1 MNFTFLSASISD
13 LLLMILASI
22 VILSYVFSVY
32 SKRTG
37 IPSVLL
43 LIGLGIAV
51 GLFGNY
57 FETFSFDKYKSILDP
72 LLKILGTVGLVLIVL
87 EAALDLKLLK
97 EKVGLI
103 TRSFFV
109 GLIGL
114 VGTSLSAAWFISYF
128 LEGMSILDGLLIT
141 IPLSVL
147 SSAIILPSIDDLG
160 EEKKEFMI
168 YESTFSDIL
177 GILGFG
183 FLVGSETF
191 FKEASAFQ
199 ISGSIVGEVLY
210 TVLFSGIISYV
221 LIYLFQKLKDHG
233 KLFLLIA
240 VLVFL
245 YALGHMVE
253 VASLMVILIFGM
265 ILNNYPVFFRGKL
278 KNFVIE
284 DRVNSILEDFKV
296 VTIESAFVVR
306 TFFFI
311 IFGWSIAIGS
321 LLDFRVWLFGVPI
334 IGIIYLVRII
344 TLYIFNG
351 TIKIKKVVPMLFLAP
366 RGLITILLF
375 YQVKD
380 KIIALTPEFLGKKI
394 DFEGVLLLVILFYCL
409 IMSWALVK
417 EKRIV
422 SIKQNEDFE
431 ILDGKGGGEDP
442 IKKEGEESIS
452 DSSESVN

>member
-147 SSAIILPSIDDLG
+147 INSGS
-160 EEKKEFMI
+160 
-168 YESTFSDIL
+168 
-177 GILGFG
+177 FG
-183 FLVGSETF
+183 FFSIFDLRRPTNTSM
-191 FKEASAFQ
+191 ALLCA
-199 ISGSIVGEVLY
+199 ISS
-210 TVLFSGIISYV
+210 F
-221 LIYLFQKLKDHG
+221 
-233 KLFLLIA
+233 
-240 VLVFL
+240 
-245 YALGHMVE
+245 
-253 VASLMVILIFGM
+253 
-265 ILNNYPVFFRGKL
+265 
-278 KNFVIE
+278 
-284 DRVNSILEDFKV
+284 
-296 VTIESAFVVR
+296 
-306 TFFFI
+306 
-311 IFGWSIAIGS
+311 
-321 LLDFRVWLFGVPI
+321 
-334 IGIIYLVRII
+334 
-344 TLYIFNG
+344 
-351 TIKIKKVVPMLFLAP
+351 
-366 RGLITILLF
+366 
-375 YQVKD
+375 
-380 KIIALTPEFLGKKI
+380 
-394 DFEGVLLLVILFYCL
+394 
-409 IMSWALVK
+409 
-417 EKRIV
+417 
-422 SIKQNEDFE
+422 
-431 ILDGKGGGEDP
+431 
-442 IKKEGEESIS
+442 
-452 DSSESVN
+452 